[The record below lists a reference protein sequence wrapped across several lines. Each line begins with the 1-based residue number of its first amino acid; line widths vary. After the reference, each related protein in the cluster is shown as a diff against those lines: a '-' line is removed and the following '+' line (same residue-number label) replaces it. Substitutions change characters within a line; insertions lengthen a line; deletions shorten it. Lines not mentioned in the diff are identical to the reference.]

1 MLIRKIVLQPIN
13 LANAPKR
20 STDKIEQAKRGCD
33 AQQCEG
39 HQGYVNCAAG
49 AEGQRDGEGRGGTR
63 RSHCMPHAVGNF
75 IMRLSVS
82 SDQESA
88 SGQAGVAA
96 TAAAPTGGGGSPR
109 VAFTAG
115 PLRRL
120 ALNQSSATNA
130 KNTNNF
136 N

>member
-49 AEGQRDGEGRGGTR
+49 AEGGQGDRIALHAAR
-63 RSHCMPHAVGNF
+63 RWEFHYAT
-75 IMRLSVS
+75 VS
-82 SDQESA
+82 
-88 SGQAGVAA
+88 
-96 TAAAPTGGGGSPR
+96 
-109 VAFTAG
+109 
-115 PLRRL
+115 
-120 ALNQSSATNA
+120 
-130 KNTNNF
+130 
-136 N
+136 

>member
-49 AEGQRDGEGRGGTR
+49 AEGQRDGEGRGGGDKAIALHAAR
-63 RSHCMPHAVGNF
+63 RWEFHYAT
-75 IMRLSVS
+75 VS
-82 SDQESA
+82 
-88 SGQAGVAA
+88 
-96 TAAAPTGGGGSPR
+96 
-109 VAFTAG
+109 
-115 PLRRL
+115 
-120 ALNQSSATNA
+120 
-130 KNTNNF
+130 
-136 N
+136 